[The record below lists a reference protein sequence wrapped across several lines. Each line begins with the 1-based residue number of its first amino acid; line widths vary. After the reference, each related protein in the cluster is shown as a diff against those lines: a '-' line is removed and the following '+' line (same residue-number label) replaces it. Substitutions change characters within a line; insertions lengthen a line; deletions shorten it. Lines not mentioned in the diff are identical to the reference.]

1 MSRSDKNSPDSR
13 ESFLYNH
20 FINLAIKRFK
30 WDNLP
35 EGLTSDILEEMIIT
49 YGQLGAFKDK
59 SLIKILPAHASSKMN
74 VYNQPLTYMLYGFNG
89 ETHNISAK
97 EMVRLRNNP
106 LGTADKE
113 NLMIFARRLDNIEQT
128 QEVNLFQQCIPKLI
142 TTNRD
147 GLLTAKN
154 IIKKLKEFSFVILAR
169 EKGINN
175 QIRQDDVIDT
185 SSPYLLDKLSDYDN
199 YMVNKVMTYLGINN
213 ANIDKK
219 ERLISDEVNAN
230 NDQILS
236 ILDMYYECRQEFC
249 DLVNE
254 KFGTNITV
262 EKRETIEDVEIHDD
276 TETDNEDD

>member
-1 MSRSDKNSPDSR
+1 MSRDVKNRPDSR
-13 ESFLYNH
+13 ETFLYNH
-20 FINLAIKRFK
+20 FVNLAIKRFK

-49 YGQLGAFKDK
+49 YGQLGAINDRG
-59 SLIKILPAHASSKMN
+59 LIKILPAHGTN
-74 VYNQPLTYMLYGFNG
+74 RVNIYNQPIGYMLYGMNG
-89 ETHNISAK
+89 ETHNVSSK

-106 LGTADKE
+106 LGTPDKD
-113 NLMIFARRLDNIEQT
+113 NLLIFAKRLDNIEQT
-128 QEVNLFQQCIPKLI
+128 QEVNLFQQCMPKI
-142 TTNRD
+142 IATNRD
-147 GLLTAKN
+147 GILTAKN
-154 IIKKLKEFSFVILAR
+154 IIKKIKDFSFVILSR
-169 EKGINN
+169 DKGINN

-230 NDQILS
+230 NDQIQS
-236 ILDMYYECRQEFC
+236 ILDMYFECRQEFC
-249 DLVNE
+249 KLVNE

-262 EKRETIEDVEIHDD
+262 EKREVDEPPHADNP
-276 TETDNEDD
+276 TDSEE